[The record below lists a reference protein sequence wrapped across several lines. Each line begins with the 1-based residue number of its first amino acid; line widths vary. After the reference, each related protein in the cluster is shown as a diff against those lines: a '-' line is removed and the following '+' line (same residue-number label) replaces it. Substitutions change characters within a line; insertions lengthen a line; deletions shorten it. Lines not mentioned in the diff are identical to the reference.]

1 MRSITGVLGPALVV
15 LVAVPSASG
24 FAQSNGAVRNLTQPG
39 AGAPTA
45 ARRLAPAEIISHVER
60 AGFDPMSG
68 PVQHG
73 RVYVL
78 FALDATDRAVKLTV
92 DADSGRV
99 LWVAGIADTWY
110 GNPSNHAWRRYGPPL
125 VPPADMPNMRPGWNN
140 IGPVTRNSSLR
151 QSPPLPRT
159 RPTDH
164 SSAAA
169 KDGTPAAQ
177 GEPAAAAPGRP
188 NGAALPAAPPTM
200 VPVAPLE

>member
-1 MRSITGVLGPALVV
+1 MRRITGVLWPALVV

-39 AGAPTA
+39 AGTPTA
-45 ARRLAPAEIISHVER
+45 ARRLAPAAIISHVER

-99 LWVAGIADTWY
+99 LWVAGIAGTWY
-110 GNPSNHAWRRYGPPL
+110 GNPGHHAWWRYGPPL

-164 SSAAA
+164 SSAAT

>member
-1 MRSITGVLGPALVV
+1 MRRITGVLGPALVV

-24 FAQSNGAVRNLTQPG
+24 FAQSNGAVRDLIRPSAATR
-39 AGAPTA
+39 TA
-45 ARRLAPAEIISHVER
+45 ARTLAPAEIISHVER

-78 FALDATDRAVKLTV
+78 FALDPTDRAVKLTV

-99 LWVAGIADTWY
+99 LWVAGIAGTWY
-110 GNPSNHAWRRYGPPL
+110 GNPGHHAWWRYGPPP
-125 VPPADMPNMRPGWNN
+125 VPPADMPNMRPGGNN

-151 QSPPLPRT
+151 LSPPLPRT
-159 RPTDH
+159 RPADL

-169 KDGTPAAQ
+169 KDSTPQ
-177 GEPAAAAPGRP
+177 SEPAAAAPGRP
-188 NGAALPAAPPTM
+188 NGAPLPSTPPTM